1 MSISTPPSVPLARVA
16 PSAPAGPLWRLS
28 VDQYHAM
35 IRKGILTEDDPA
47 ELLEGLLVVKRS
59 KNPPHSVATGLVQDA
74 LTLLVPIGWHVQT
87 QDPVTTEDS
96 EPEPDVKVVRGDRRD
111 YVNRHPGP
119 EDVALAVEV
128 SDATLHRDRGVK
140 KRVYARARI
149 PVYLIVNLVENKI
162 EVYTDPS
169 GPGDEPDYRQR
180 QDYGRGD
187 AVPVVIQGQVIGHLP
202 VDQLLP

>member
-1 MSISTPPSVPLARVA
+1 MSINIPPSIPLARVA
-16 PSAPAGPLWRLS
+16 PSAPADPLWRLS

-35 IRKGILTEDDPA
+35 IREGILTEDDPT
-47 ELLEGLLVVKRS
+47 ELLEGLLVVKMS

-74 LTLLVPIGWHVQT
+74 LTHMVSTGWHVQT
-87 QDPVTTEDS
+87 QDPVTTDDS

-111 YVNRHPGP
+111 YINRHPGP

-128 SDATLHRDRGVK
+128 SEATLQRDRGLK

-149 PVYLIVNLVENKI
+149 PVYWIINLVEGKI

-187 AVPVVIQGQVIGHLP
+187 AIPVLIQGQVIGHLP
-202 VDQLLP
+202 ADQLLP